1 MAIDSE
7 REHLQRLRKGDL
19 DSFKWIYE
27 RYHEKVYGYC
37 LRLIDDHP
45 AAQEITEDVFVRLW
59 EKREIV
65 DASLTIN
72 GLLLKITKDF
82 AWNYLKK
89 TSRQARQRSRYALE
103 QHRPPPA
110 PSIESEL
117 IFRDYLDIAE
127 AAIRQLPEKRQLVFN
142 LRYKNGLDNRE
153 IAHRLNISETT
164 VRVHLLKATQFL
176 RSYLASHPEIPLLF
190 IGIYLL

>member
-7 REHLQRLRKGDL
+7 REHLQRLREGDL
-19 DSFKWIYE
+19 DSFKWIYD

-37 LRLIDDHP
+37 VKLINDHP

-65 DASLTIN
+65 DATIPIN

-89 TSRQARQRSRYALE
+89 SSRQARQRSQYASERRRQLS
-103 QHRPPPA
+103 A

-117 IFRDYLDIAE
+117 IFQDYLDIAE

-142 LRYKNGLDNRE
+142 LRYKSGLDNRE

>member
-1 MAIDSE
+1 MAIESE
-7 REHLQRLRKGDL
+7 SEHLRQLREGDL
-19 DSFKWIYE
+19 ESFKWIYD
-27 RYHEKVYGYC
+27 RYHEKVFGYC
-37 LRLIDDHP
+37 LKLINDHP

-59 EKREIV
+59 KKRAIV
-65 DASLTIN
+65 DDTVTID

-89 TSRQARQRSRYALE
+89 ASRQARQRSQYARE
-103 QHRPPPA
+103 QLRSPVA
-110 PSIESEL
+110 SSIESEL
-117 IFRDYLDIAE
+117 IFQDYLNIAE
-127 AAIRQLPEKRQLVFN
+127 AAIKQLPEKRQLVFN

-153 IAHRLNISETT
+153 IARRLNISETT